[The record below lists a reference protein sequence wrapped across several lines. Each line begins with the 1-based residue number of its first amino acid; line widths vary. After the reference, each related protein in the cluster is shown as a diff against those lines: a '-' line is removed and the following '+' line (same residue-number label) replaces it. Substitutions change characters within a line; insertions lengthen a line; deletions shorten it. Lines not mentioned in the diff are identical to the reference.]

1 MERIP
6 PPFFKQ
12 GLPAKVRLMI
22 FAGLSLVLLVLDA
35 RSALFATL
43 RQGVATVLYPVQ
55 RTLLVPRDVFH
66 SATESTTQAFHEV
79 GQLRDENAEL
89 RRIEITNAKTLLL
102 AEHVAA
108 ENAELRRLLGA
119 REQLAI
125 PSIVAEVLYQTR
137 DTFARR
143 FVLDKGTQHGL
154 AAGQPVVDAGGVIG
168 QITRTFPL
176 SSELTLVTDRNLSIP
191 VQLDR
196 TGLRAIAY
204 GDAEPNRLE
213 LRYVAANADVR
224 AGDAITTSGLDGLYP
239 PGLPVGRVILVD
251 QAGGSTFARI
261 LLEPAAGV
269 DRSRMIL
276 VLQPDASRLPPPVF
290 APAEPGPAR
299 RRGTRS
305 LTAP

>member
-1 MERIP
+1 
-6 PPFFKQ
+6 
-12 GLPAKVRLMI
+12 LLI

-35 RSALFATL
+35 RSTVFATL

-66 SATESTTQAFHEV
+66 SVSESTTEAFHDV
-79 GQLRDENAEL
+79 GQLRSENAEL
-89 RRIEITNAKTLLL
+89 RRIETANAKTLLL
-102 AEHVAA
+102 AEHLAA
-108 ENAELRRLLGA
+108 ENAELRHLLGA

-143 FVLDKGTQHGL
+143 FVLDKGIQHGL

-176 SSELTLVTDRNLSIP
+176 SSELTLVTDRNLSVP
-191 VQLDR
+191 VQVDR

-204 GDAEPNRLE
+204 GDSEPGRLE

-224 AGDAITTSGLDGLYP
+224 EGDQISTSGLDGLYP
-239 PGLPVGRVILVD
+239 PGLPVGRVVLVD
-251 QAGGSTFARI
+251 RAGGSTFARI
-261 LLEPAAGV
+261 VLEPAGGV
-269 DRSRMIL
+269 DRSRIIL
-276 VLQPDASRLPPPVF
+276 VLQPDASRLPPPLM
-290 APAEPGPAR
+290 APAEPPAR
-299 RRGTRS
+299 RRAAR
-305 LTAP
+305 P

>member
-1 MERIP
+1 
-6 PPFFKQ
+6 
-12 GLPAKVRLMI
+12 
-22 FAGLSLVLLVLDA
+22 
-35 RSALFATL
+35 
-43 RQGVATVLYPVQ
+43 
-55 RTLLVPRDVFH
+55 
-66 SATESTTQAFHEV
+66 
-79 GQLRDENAEL
+79 
-89 RRIEITNAKTLLL
+89 
-102 AEHVAA
+102 
-108 ENAELRRLLGA
+108 
-119 REQLAI
+119 
-125 PSIVAEVLYQTR
+125 VAEVLYQTR

-191 VQLDR
+191 VQLNR

-213 LRYVAANADVR
+213 LRYVAANADVL
-224 AGDAITTSGLDGLYP
+224 AGDTITTSGLDGLYP

-251 QAGGSTFARI
+251 HAGGSTFARI
-261 LLEPAAGV
+261 LLEPAAAV

-276 VLQPDASRLPPPVF
+276 VLQPDASRLPPPVL
-290 APAEPGPAR
+290 APAEPGPGR

>member
-12 GLPAKVRLMI
+12 GLPAKVRLLI

-35 RSALFATL
+35 RSTVFATL

-66 SATESTTQAFHEV
+66 SVSESTTEAFHDV
-79 GQLRDENAEL
+79 GQLRSENAEL
-89 RRIEITNAKTLLL
+89 RRIETANAKTLLL
-102 AEHVAA
+102 AEHLAA
-108 ENAELRRLLGA
+108 ENAELRHLLGA
-119 REQLAI
+119 REQVAI

-143 FVLDKGTQHGL
+143 FVLDKGIQHGL

-176 SSELTLVTDRNLSIP
+176 SSELTLVTDRNLSVP
-191 VQLDR
+191 VQVDR

-204 GDAEPNRLE
+204 GDSEPGRLE

-224 AGDAITTSGLDGLYP
+224 EGDRISTSGLDGLYP
-239 PGLPVGRVILVD
+239 PGLPVGRVVRVD
-251 QAGGSTFARI
+251 RAGGSTFARI
-261 LLEPAAGV
+261 ILEPVGGV
-269 DRSRMIL
+269 DRSRIIL
-276 VLQPDASRLPPPVF
+276 VLQPDTARLPPPLM
-290 APAEPGPAR
+290 APPEPPAR
-299 RRGTRS
+299 RRAAR
-305 LTAP
+305 P

>member
-1 MERIP
+1 M
-6 PPFFKQ
+6 
-12 GLPAKVRLMI
+12 LI

-35 RSALFATL
+35 RSTVFATL

-66 SATESTTQAFHEV
+66 SVSESTTEAFHDV
-79 GQLRDENAEL
+79 GQLRSENAEL
-89 RRIEITNAKTLLL
+89 RRIETANAKTLLL
-102 AEHVAA
+102 AEHLAA
-108 ENAELRRLLGA
+108 ENAELRHLLGA

-143 FVLDKGTQHGL
+143 FVLDKGIQHGL

-176 SSELTLVTDRNLSIP
+176 SSELTLVTDRNLSVP
-191 VQLDR
+191 VQVDR

-204 GDAEPNRLE
+204 GDSEPGRLE

-224 AGDAITTSGLDGLYP
+224 EGDQISTSGLDGLYP
-239 PGLPVGRVILVD
+239 PGLPVGRVVLVD
-251 QAGGSTFARI
+251 RAGGSTFARI
-261 LLEPAAGV
+261 VLEPAGGV
-269 DRSRMIL
+269 DRSRIIL
-276 VLQPDASRLPPPVF
+276 VLQPDASRLPPPLM
-290 APAEPGPAR
+290 APAEPPAR
-299 RRGTRS
+299 RRAAR
-305 LTAP
+305 P